1 MTGTGQTVDAMLQQ
15 VQARLDTPITD
26 EEELKRLRKGLEGV
40 AERSQT
46 LSDYKL
52 TNADEPFS
60 VFRVHR
66 PEVE

>member
-1 MTGTGQTVDAMLQQ
+1 MTGTDQTIDAMLQQ

-26 EEELKRLRKGLEGV
+26 KDELERLRKGLEGV
-40 AERSQT
+40 AGRGQT